1 MNVCA
6 ALIMFPQE
14 GVGGCIPIPRNERDA
29 SYMIALGIPRVTSM
43 FIVLVSATDKGGV
56 Q

>member
-1 MNVCA
+1 MGPYNFWESMYSEKTMTI
-6 ALIMFPQE
+6 LSIIDE
-14 GVGGCIPIPRNERDA
+14 NEKGKELQKF
-29 SYMIALGIPRVTSM
+29 IIIM